1 MEIMENTKELFIDI
15 IRIDKNKKLLTLTSK
30 DFIYSEDVSDKNT
43 EEVAKEIQERIIK
56 IKDMDI
62 ERKNI
67 ILEQNYNVYVCE
79 DGEGMGLIDALA
91 SIGVV
96 VNHVKSGNINHK
108 LPKSNNLIE
117 ANKIINTRT
126 YEKLK
131 ENSESED
138 NESDVKP
145 LERIIY
151 EKNFRLQNN
160 SDSTGYILAQ
170 YNSLKN
176 MIVNAIHFK
185 KHILLDGNLI
195 RGMGKSQTLAD
206 LSAAYQLPILTFL
219 DKLSKQ
225 LKNKNENSMS
235 MTLSQW
241 NRECFIAEK
250 ETIILVDDIPRAEAL
265 KLINKGYIVI
275 GFVI

>member
-1 MEIMENTKELFIDI
+1 MENTKELFIDI
-15 IRIDKNKKLLTLTSK
+15 IRIDKNKRLLTLASK

-43 EEVAKEIQERIIK
+43 GEVAKEIQER
-56 IKDMDI
+56 
-62 ERKNI
+62 
-67 ILEQNYNVYVCE
+67 
-79 DGEGMGLIDALA
+79 
-91 SIGVV
+91 
-96 VNHVKSGNINHK
+96 
-108 LPKSNNLIE
+108 
-117 ANKIINTRT
+117 
-126 YEKLK
+126 
-131 ENSESED
+131 ESED
-138 NESDVKP
+138 NKSDVKP

-151 EKNFRLQNN
+151 EKNFWLQNN

-176 MIVNAIHFK
+176 IIVNAIHFK

-206 LSAAYQLPILTFL
+206 LSAAYQLPVLTFL
-219 DKLSKQ
+219 DKQPKQ
-225 LKNKNENSMS
+225 LKNKNENSMP

-241 NRECFIAEK
+241 NRECFMSEK

-265 KLINKGYIVI
+265 KLVNDGYIVI

>member
-1 MEIMENTKELFIDI
+1 MENIKELFIDI
-15 IRIDKNKKLLTLTSK
+15 IRIDKNKKILTLTSK

-91 SIGVV
+91 SIGVI

-195 RGMGKSQTLAD
+195 RSMGKSQILAD
-206 LSAAYQLPILTFL
+206 LSAAYQLPILIFL
-219 DKLSKQ
+219 SAKAKEIKSK
-225 LKNKNENSMS
+225 NSNS
-235 MTLSQW
+235 KPIGIAQW
-241 NRECFIAEK
+241 KQHPLTDEK
-250 ETIILVDDIPRAEAL
+250 IILVDDIPRAEL
-265 KLINKGYIVI
+265 SKLINEGYIVI